1 MSKQNPPAWAP
12 FPFLAPV
19 TVTKNPSPQTLQN
32 QQLQTVTPA
41 TPLES
46 AFTKTAGSHPSS
58 QESFSFLAALFLFSF
73 HSLHQERFATLFPSK
88 GSALFLK
95 IAGCMGFLP
104 LLELTSGRASTF
116 FSITSTMPILQLLSF
131 DGLPSNGGVPSL
143 CLPAS
148 LHRYFFTSFSLAPG
162 AENHLPVFWPS
173 RQYRGAGRSC
183 TLKGSQPEVRL

>member
-1 MSKQNPPAWAP
+1 
-12 FPFLAPV
+12 
-19 TVTKNPSPQTLQN
+19 
-32 QQLQTVTPA
+32 
-41 TPLES
+41 
-46 AFTKTAGSHPSS
+46 
-58 QESFSFLAALFLFSF
+58 
-73 HSLHQERFATLFPSK
+73 
-88 GSALFLK
+88 
-95 IAGCMGFLP
+95 MGFLP

-183 TLKGSQPEVRL
+183 TLKGSQPEVRLGTNSPRGCQAIGMRWEICSGSFSSWTL